1 MPLDSVCEP
10 VAASPKELN
19 EDLTV
24 GWPSV
29 IPDATRPDVERFP
42 YPVEIFR
49 AIRGYQGFPPV
60 AFSTLEGRVAPQNSI
75 GSFFPAT
82 T

>member
-10 VAASPKELN
+10 VAALPKELN
-19 EDLTV
+19 EDLTA

-42 YPVEIFR
+42 YPVAALIRTQRVKCHRR
-49 AIRGYQGFPPV
+49 AIIRAGFSSHDWTKFRF
-60 AFSTLEGRVAPQNSI
+60 AR
-75 GSFFPAT
+75 
-82 T
+82 